1 MKKFLLITT
10 LIIVSQ
16 ISILAQTAIS
26 PSVGDGSELNPY
38 QISSLENLYWISQNS
53 SEWNKYFI
61 QIADIDASE
70 TSSWFSSAGWIPI
83 GNTTTNFTGNYDG
96 QNFKIVNLFIN
107 RSGTNYIG
115 LFGYVSGA
123 TITNLGVTNSNIK
136 GRYYVG
142 GLTGTS
148 IGASTITNCFSSGL
162 VTAANDYAGGLI
174 GLNDGASTISNCSSS
189 DSVSGNN
196 YVGGLIG
203 RNQGSSIVEN
213 CFSTGGIYGG
223 ANSGGLIGYGNHS
236 IIKKSY
242 SIGNVYG
249 GFNLGGLIG
258 ESESTSSIEN
268 SYALGSVTG
277 TDASVGGLVGFHY
290 NSSTITNCY
299 STGKVTGTS
308 NVGGFIGRDL
318 SGTTITN
325 SFWDTETSETTD
337 GVGSVSPD
345 PSGVSGKTSAEM
357 KTESIFTN
365 AGWDFTNVWQMFS
378 ENYPDLKS
386 NENPLLPVELT
397 SFSADRNGASIKLSW
412 ETATEINNYA
422 FEIERSSSLT
432 GYNNYSWNKIA
443 TVFGNGNSN
452 SIKYY
457 SYADNKV
464 TNGKYFYRLKQIDMD
479 GHFTYSHIVEVDLG
493 IPSAYKLFQ
502 NYPNPFNPSTVI
514 NYEVPEDS
522 KIQIK
527 IYNIL
532 GSEVAALV
540 NEYKSAGLYEINF
553 NASKL
558 SSGVYIYKINAIK
571 NNKILFSSSKQMML
585 IK

>member
-1 MKKFLLITT
+1 MKKFLLISV
-10 LIIVSQ
+10 LIIFSQ
-16 ISILAQTAIS
+16 ISNLAQTATS
-26 PSVGDGSELNPY
+26 PSAGDGTELNPY

-53 SEWNKYFI
+53 SEWSKYFI
-61 QIADIDASE
+61 QTSDINAAE
-70 TSSWFSSAGWIPI
+70 TSTWYSGAGWISI
-83 GNTTTNFTGNYDG
+83 GNISTNFTGNFDG
-96 QNFKIVNLFIN
+96 QNFRIDSLFTN

-123 TITNLGVTNSNIK
+123 TITNLGITNSNIK

-142 GLTGTS
+142 SLTGTS
-148 IGASTITNCFSSGL
+148 LGASTITNCFSSGL
-162 VTAANDYAGGLI
+162 ATAANDYAGGLI
-174 GLNDGASTISNCSSS
+174 GLNDGTSTISNCSSS

-213 CFSTGGIYGG
+213 CFSTGNIDGG
-223 ANSGGLIGYGNHS
+223 ANSGGLIGYSNHS

-242 SIGNVYG
+242 STGNVYG
-249 GFNLGGLIG
+249 SFNLGGLIG

-268 SYALGSVTG
+268 CYALGSVFG

-290 NSSTITNCY
+290 NGSTITNCY
-299 STGKVTGTS
+299 SIGKITGTS

-318 SGTTITN
+318 SGTSIIN
-325 SFWDTETSETTD
+325 SFWDTETSELND
-337 GVGSVSPD
+337 GVGSVNPD
-345 PSGVSGKTSAEM
+345 PSGLSGNTTSEM
-357 KTESIFTN
+357 KTESIYTN
-365 AGWDFTNVWQMFS
+365 AAWDFTNVWQMFS
-378 ENYPDLKS
+378 GNYPDLKS

-412 ETATEINNYA
+412 ETATEINNYG
-422 FEIERSSSLT
+422 FEIERSSFIAGS
-432 GYNNYSWNKIA
+432 NIYSWNKNA
-443 TVFGNGNSN
+443 TFFLSGNSN
-452 SIKYY
+452 SIKQ
-457 SYADNKV
+457 YAYIDNQV

-479 GHFTYSHIVEVDLG
+479 GRFIYSQTIEIDLG
-493 IPSAYKLFQ
+493 TPTAYRLFQ

-514 NYEVPEDS
+514 SYEVTENS

-532 GSEVAALV
+532 GSEVAELV
-540 NEYKSAGLYEINF
+540 NEYKSAGLYEVNF
-553 NASKL
+553 NASEL
-558 SSGVYIYKINAIK
+558 SSGVYIYKINAIN